1 MFPRSTHETF
11 STKLFQSIKNHSR
24 FKKPKLALTDFTISH
39 YAGEVTYQ
47 TDLFLEKNR
56 DYNIVEHHSLMS
68 SSKCPFIAGL
78 FPPSREDTS
87 KSSYKF
93 SSVATRFK
101 QQLQALMETLS
112 LTEPHYVRCV
122 KPNSDNRP
130 GNFEN
135 LSVLHQLR
143 CGGVLEAVRISC
155 AGYPTRRTYDEF
167 LDRFGLLAPKFVDTQ
182 NNEKAATE
190 ELLQRLNLS
199 NYQLGK
205 TKVFLRA
212 GQMAEL
218 DARRAE
224 ALNNAAKVIQR
235 QFRTFIARKE
245 FNRKRKA
252 ALKIQCYWRGWLARK
267 LYKVIRREAA
277 SVVIQ
282 KYIRRWLCQK
292 VYSHLRFAV
301 NTIQAGIRAYF
312 VRQEYHLKR
321 QTLAALKIQH
331 VSQINT

>member
-1 MFPRSTHETF
+1 
-11 STKLFQSIKNHSR
+11 
-24 FKKPKLALTDFTISH
+24 
-39 YAGEVTYQ
+39 
-47 TDLFLEKNR
+47 
-56 DYNIVEHHSLMS
+56 
-68 SSKCPFIAGL
+68 
-78 FPPSREDTS
+78 
-87 KSSYKF
+87 
-93 SSVATRFK
+93 
-101 QQLQALMETLS
+101 
-112 LTEPHYVRCV
+112 
-122 KPNSDNRP
+122 
-130 GNFEN
+130 
-135 LSVLHQLR
+135 VLHQLR

-252 ALKIQCYWRGWLARK
+252 ALKIQCYWRACFPDQHMK
-267 LYKVIRREAA
+267 HFPPSSFKA
-277 SVVIQ
+277 SKIIVDSRSQ
-282 KYIRRWLCQK
+282 SL
-292 VYSHLRFAV
+292 HLQTSQFLIMR
-301 NTIQAGIRAYF
+301 
-312 VRQEYHLKR
+312 VR
-321 QTLAALKIQH
+321 
-331 VSQINT
+331 